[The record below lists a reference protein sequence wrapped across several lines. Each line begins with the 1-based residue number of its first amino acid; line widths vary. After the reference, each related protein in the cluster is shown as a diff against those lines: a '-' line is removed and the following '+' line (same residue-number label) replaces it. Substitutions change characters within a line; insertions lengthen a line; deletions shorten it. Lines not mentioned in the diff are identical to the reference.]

1 MSNKN
6 IVNKER
12 NMFVDDDSVTYNIRN
27 KQGKLLGKFEF
38 HPSDTNIV
46 ERFGEVVDYFNNLTL
61 PDNNDEAI
69 KAAEKELVDKVSYLI
84 GADAKETFFNILGP
98 FSILSSG
105 ELFVE
110 NVLGAVAKVIEKE
123 MSVRTKKLQR
133 RTNKYVRKYH
143 K

>member
-38 HPSDTNIV
+38 HPSDTNTV

-69 KAAEKELVDKVSYLI
+69 KVAEKELVDKVSYLI

-123 MSVRTKKLQR
+123 MSVRTKKLQH

>member
-69 KAAEKELVDKVSYLI
+69 K
-84 GADAKETFFNILGP
+84 
-98 FSILSSG
+98 
-105 ELFVE
+105 
-110 NVLGAVAKVIEKE
+110 VAEKE